1 MTETY
6 RAPKRGADGPNE
18 CVYLQSCLLL
28 GAVCANRYA
37 RLCVKAITVT
47 NVSIC

>member
-6 RAPKRGADGPNE
+6 RAPKLGADSPNDY
-18 CVYLQSCLLL
+18 VYLQLYLLFC
-28 GAVCANRYA
+28 AVCIHRYA

-47 NVSIC
+47 NVSSC